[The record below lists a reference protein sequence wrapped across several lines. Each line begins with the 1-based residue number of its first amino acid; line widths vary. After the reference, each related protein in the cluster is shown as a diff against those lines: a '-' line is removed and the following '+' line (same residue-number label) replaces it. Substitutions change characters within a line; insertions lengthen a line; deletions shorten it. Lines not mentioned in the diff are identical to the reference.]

1 MLKSGIQILLSQ
13 CRFKFHTVWLVIL
26 KWVSYSNIFFSH
38 STKWKYYKYS
48 FHFPPE
54 AFSKSNLVSNKQ
66 WLFTIWFVFCL
77 LIHQKTLIM
86 CQMLS
91 GMDTFKITFSG
102 RLQDFL
108 MRLYFLEK
116 AKSIFLMQ
124 VGIKYFFVKECFH
137 HVYPQTNGKIMQSST
152 NRICSIN
159 LPTFSS
165 KLGTCHFLK
174 IFAGQLLF
182 NTLKIKCRKTSSI
195 N

>member
-1 MLKSGIQILLSQ
+1 MFHIQTFSFQTLPNESTINIVFISIQKPSQ
-13 CRFKFHTVWLVIL
+13 NPTV
-26 KWVSYSNIFFSH
+26 
-38 STKWKYYKYS
+38 
-48 FHFPPE
+48 
-54 AFSKSNLVSNKQ
+54 KSNGFS
-66 WLFTIWFVFCL
+66 LFDFSIF

-91 GMDTFKITFSG
+91 AMHTFKTTFSG

-116 AKSIFLMQ
+116 AKSIFLMG

-137 HVYPQTNGKIMQSST
+137 HVYPQINGKIMQWST
-152 NRICSIN
+152 DRICSIN
-159 LPTFSS
+159 LPTFNS

-174 IFAGQLLF
+174 IFAGQPLF
-182 NTLKIKCRKTSSI
+182 NTLKIKCKKTSNI